1 MRALPLA
8 ARKEPGELLSS
19 WLDRT
24 AALHRVS
31 RLRLLTWA
39 GCSPITLRAIDETLM
54 DDDVRVIASMLRS
67 SAEEVLKG
75 THRWLGRLR
84 VGLVRRTGREVECRG
99 CLIDFRNQYGTAV
112 RMKHWRE
119 GWRILCE
126 RCGGVLTQRGEED
139 FDEELR
145 WSWYA
150 PVIGNAHRGS
160 ELIGAAVREAN
171 QPSTTLVSCLM
182 EPTVR
187 EGALVLPGFVTF
199 MFGSK
204 LGPRPWGGALANL
217 ALPHRFFVLAATGA
231 GSLDEAGWARHLLR
245 VWEVNRRLGR
255 EARDR
260 RRRKSGK
267 SQSQ

>member
-1 MRALPLA
+1 MSVLPLT

-31 RLRLLTWA
+31 RLHLLTWA
-39 GCSPITLRAIDETLM
+39 GCSPRSLRAIDETLV

-67 SAEEVLKG
+67 SAEEVLAS
-75 THRWLGRLR
+75 THCWLGRLSTC
-84 VGLVRRTGREVECRG
+84 LVRRRGREVECRR
-99 CLIDFRNQYGTAV
+99 CLVELGRQHGAVV

-126 RCGGVLTQRGEED
+126 RCGGVLTQQGEED
-139 FDEELR
+139 FDAELR

-150 PVIGNAHRGS
+150 PVVRNAHRGS
-160 ELIGAAVREAN
+160 ELVAAVVRGEHRLPAI
-171 QPSTTLVSCLM
+171 STSSGEELS
-182 EPTVR
+182 VR
-187 EGALVLPGFVTF
+187 HGAPVLPGFVTS

-204 LGPRPWGGALANL
+204 LTSGPKGATLANL
-217 ALPHRFFVLAATGA
+217 SFPCRIFVLAATGA
-231 GSLDEAGWARHLLR
+231 RSSAEAEWARHLLR
-245 VWEVNRRLGR
+245 VWEVNRKLGR
-255 EARDR
+255 EADKR
-260 RRRKSGK
+260 RRRKRGK